1 MPSEEY
7 ETKLQHK
14 QLFGMMLCSR
24 CSDLCN
30 GRMVNAV
37 AGQGGARLSK
47 GLITP
52 VELRDQLTYI
62 REKKVLVV
70 KVVDVTDFHG
80 SFLNR
85 VRDVV
90 GGNPILLV
98 LTKVDLLPQGTDL
111 DALRVRTRFGM
122 GFGIRFGMGFGM
134 GFGYHHFM
142 SSSHVVLCA
151 SRYHKKTRF
160 FYITLIKRM
169 TPTPVKSKTTV
180 SITFKLDDQTR
191 PTHVLRIRIV
201 LPT

>member
-24 CSDLCN
+24 CCDLCN
-30 GRMVNAV
+30 GGMVNAV
-37 AGQGGARLSK
+37 AGQGGARPSK

-52 VELRDQLTYI
+52 TELRDQLTHI

-111 DALRVRTRFGM
+111 DALRVRRTFGM
-122 GFGIRFGMGFGM
+122 GLRMGLGMMFGTGLGL
-134 GFGYHHFM
+134 GFGYHHII
-142 SSSHVVLCA
+142 SSTHVVLCA
-151 SRYHKKTRF
+151 SWHHNKTR
-160 FYITLIKRM
+160 L
-169 TPTPVKSKTTV
+169 
-180 SITFKLDDQTR
+180 L
-191 PTHVLRIRIV
+191 L
-201 LPT
+201 